1 MGSTTTHRTRGWAL
15 RSALG
20 WAALAATFLGCTFS
34 GGCKKALF
42 SQDEAR
48 SQFDRFDAVRDKRAE
63 PFVFDEFG
71 QRRPNIRSR
80 LLTRE

>member
-1 MGSTTTHRTRGWAL
+1 M
-15 RSALG
+15 
-20 WAALAATFLGCTFS
+20 LAATILGCISLT
-34 GGCKKALF
+34 GCKKALF

-48 SQFDRFDAVRDKRAE
+48 SQFDRYDAVRDKRAE

>member
-1 MGSTTTHRTRGWAL
+1 MGSLSHHRTRAWAL
-15 RSALG
+15 RTLALV
-20 WAALAATFLGCTFS
+20 ATLLGCTSS

-48 SQFDRFDAVRDKRAE
+48 SQFDRYDAVRDKRAE

>member
-1 MGSTTTHRTRGWAL
+1 MGSTVGHRTRGWAS
-15 RSALG
+15 RGALVV
-20 WAALAATFLGCTFS
+20 ATLLGSTFS

-42 SQDEAR
+42 GPDEAR
-48 SQFDRFDAVRDKRAE
+48 SQFDRYDAVRDKRAE
-63 PFVFDEFG
+63 PYVFDEFG